1 MWTSIWRAVQGR
13 DYGHGM
19 GRPEKLTPERQRPAD
34 LLERWAGAWVAIKD
48 GEVIAA
54 AHNARELVPQLH
66 EMGAAAEGA
75 VARYVPRPSDT
86 IVIGVG

>member
-1 MWTSIWRAVQGR
+1 MRRFLWWVSEDLR
-13 DYGHGM
+13 YGCGM
-19 GRPEKLTPERQRPAD
+19 ARPERLAPEPQPAD
-34 LLERWAGAWVAIKD
+34 LTRWAGCWVALKN

-66 EMGAAAEGA
+66 EMGSSADGA
-75 VARYVPRPSDT
+75 VARYVPRPSDA